1 MKVIYQKWYSLVIIA
16 GLVFVIAMA
25 GAWTQAK
32 IMEHPAQVTPAKDRP
47 IQSLRDLNQAFV
59 DIAARVKPA
68 VVTVSTERIL
78 RQRFPGMGGSPF
90 ANDPFFQFF
99 FGGPQRQ
106 QPREREYRQQG
117 LGSGVIVSPEGFIL
131 TNNHVIAKADSIV
144 VRTLDGEE
152 HPARV
157 IGADPRTDIA
167 VIKIDADD
175 FSYIEIGDSDSL
187 QVGEMV
193 LAIGSPMSQN
203 LAYTVTQGIV
213 SATGRSNIGLAA
225 YEDFI
230 QTDAAINPGNS
241 GGPLINM
248 DGKLVGINT
257 AIASQTGGNQGIG
270 FAVPSNMARGVMSS
284 LISEGKVVRG
294 YLGVT
299 IQDLTP
305 EIAQGFGLDENK
317 GALVGDV
324 QEDSPASKAG
334 LASGDVITSMS
345 GTPIDNSTE
354 LRNRVAGTK
363 PGTTVDLGILRGD
376 KNMDLTVTLGEM
388 PEDEAGSGNSAPS
401 DLQERLGFAVNTLD
415 DDLARQYDLDPQ
427 LTGAVVTAIDPSGNA
442 AQSGLRTG
450 DLIRSVGRNSVESAD
465 EFYNFLKDAKK
476 GATVLLRVQRGD
488 GGFWMT
494 FAME

>member
-1 MKVIYQKWYSLVIIA
+1 MKVIYPKWYSLVVIA
-16 GLVFVIAMA
+16 GLVFALAMA
-25 GAWTQAK
+25 GAWTEAK
-32 IMEHPAQVTPAKDRP
+32 IMEHPAQVTPAQDRP

-59 DIAARVKPA
+59 DIAAHVKPA
-68 VVTVSTERIL
+68 VVTVSTERVL
-78 RQRFPGMGGSPF
+78 RQQFPGMGGSPF

-99 FGGPQRQ
+99 FGGPQGQ
-106 QPREREYRQQG
+106 QPRSREYKQMG
-117 LGSGVIVSPEGFIL
+117 LGSGVIVSPEGYIL
-131 TNNHVIAKADSIV
+131 TNNHVIDKADSIV
-144 VRTLDGEE
+144 VRTLDGKK
-152 HPARV
+152 HSAKV
-157 IGADPRTDIA
+157 IGADPRTDVA

-175 FSYIEIGDSDSL
+175 FSYIEIGNSDSL

-193 LAIGSPMSQN
+193 LAIGSPMSEN

-270 FAVPSNMARGVMSS
+270 FAVPSNMAKGVMGS

-305 EIAQGFGLDENK
+305 EIAQGFGLKENK

-324 QEDSPASKAG
+324 QKDSPASKAG

-345 GTPIDNSTE
+345 GAAIDNSTE
-354 LRNRVAGTK
+354 LRNKVAAAK
-363 PGTTVDLGILRGD
+363 PGTKVDFGILRGD
-376 KNMDLTVTLGEM
+376 KSMNLTVTLGEM
-388 PEDEAGSGNSAPS
+388 PAEVEEGGSSTPT

-415 DDLARQYDLDPQ
+415 EDLAHKYDLDPQ

-442 AQSGLRTG
+442 ARNGLRTG
-450 DLIRSVGRNSVESAD
+450 DLIRSVGRTQVDNAD
-465 EFYNFLKDAKK
+465 DFYGAVKGAKK
-476 GATVLLRVQRGD
+476 GDTILLRVQRGD

-494 FAME
+494 FAIG

>member
-1 MKVIYQKWYSLVIIA
+1 MKVIYQKWYGPLIIA
-16 GLVFVIAMA
+16 GLVFITAMA
-25 GAWTQAK
+25 GAWTQARM
-32 IMEHPAQVTPAKDRP
+32 MESPAAVTPAQDHP

-78 RQRFPGMGGSPF
+78 RQRFPGSGGSPF
-90 ANDPFFQFF
+90 AGDPFFDFF
-99 FGGPQRQ
+99 FGPQQR

-117 LGSGVIVSPEGFIL
+117 LGSGVIVSPEGYIL
-131 TNNHVIAKADSIV
+131 TNNHVIDKADSIL
-144 VRTLDGEE
+144 VRTLDGAE

-167 VIKIDADD
+167 VIKIDARD

-187 QVGEMV
+187 KVGEMV

-241 GGPLINM
+241 GGPLVNL
-248 DGKLVGINT
+248 DGQLVGINT
-257 AIASQTGGNQGIG
+257 AIASQTGGYQGIG
-270 FAVPSNMARGVMSS
+270 FAVPSNMAKGVMNS

-305 EIAQGFGLDENK
+305 AIVQGFGLTESK

-324 QEDSPASKAG
+324 QPDSPAGQAG
-334 LASGDVITSMS
+334 IASGDVIISMS
-345 GTPIDNSTE
+345 DTPIENSTE
-354 LRNRVAGTK
+354 LRNRVAAIK
-363 PGTTVDLGILRGD
+363 PGTKVEFGILRGD
-376 KNMDLTVTLGEM
+376 KILDLTVTLGEM
-388 PEDEAGSGNSAPS
+388 PADEDSGEAPDAA
-401 DLQERLGFAVNTLD
+401 DLEERLGFAVTTLD
-415 DDLARQYDLDPQ
+415 EQLARQYDLDNR
-427 LTGAVVTAIDPSGNA
+427 LSGAVVTALDPSGDA
-442 AQSGLRTG
+442 ARNGLRTG
-450 DLIRSVGRNSVESAD
+450 DLIRSVGRTSVATAE
-465 EFYNFLKDAKK
+465 EFYAAVKGAKK
-476 GATVLLRVQRGD
+476 GDTILLRVQRGD

-494 FAME
+494 FNIG